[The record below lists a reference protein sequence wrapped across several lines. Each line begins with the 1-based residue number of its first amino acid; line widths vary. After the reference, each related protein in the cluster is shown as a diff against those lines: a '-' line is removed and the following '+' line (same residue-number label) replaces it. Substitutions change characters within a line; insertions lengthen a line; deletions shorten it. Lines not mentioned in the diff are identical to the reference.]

1 MMSNGPAR
9 LVTSRVIRSS
19 VRGVDKNTSITLRIG
34 PPRLRDPS
42 AFRTGIGAS
51 NGDVVIEDDVTKS
64 LSTKQ
69 LVAPQSTRTR
79 ARTLLAVSVVVSQ
92 LSKVRASSVLMENI
106 DSPSM
111 RMTSVGVEN
120 ETDK

>member
-1 MMSNGPAR
+1 M
-9 LVTSRVIRSS
+9 
-19 VRGVDKNTSITLRIG
+19 
-34 PPRLRDPS
+34 
-42 AFRTGIGAS
+42 
-51 NGDVVIEDDVTKS
+51 VIEDDVTKS

-92 LSKVRASSVLMENI
+92 LSKVRELSVLMENI